1 MRLGLDL
8 ALRLLEAA
16 LPVGLRLFLDA
27 TRHRLRDLAGFR
39 EDLLALSARLADER
53 TVLFEQPP
61 RLVPGLVR
69 LFDRPADSL
78 APLVDRLLDVTECE
92 SLEDVERDPEAD
104 DRPDHQAEANF
115 DQWIRSE
122 HQTRTRARSGPS
134 RPKNTPAQEKGRP
147 SHWIPVSSPRSSG
160 WRATD

>member
-27 TRHRLRDLAGFR
+27 ARHRLRDLAGFG
-39 EDLLALSARLADER
+39 EDLLALPTRLSDER
-53 TVLFEQPP
+53 AVLFEQPP
-61 RLVPGLVR
+61 RLVPRFVR

-78 APLVDRLLDVTECE
+78 APLVARLLDVTERE
-92 SLEDVERDPEAD
+92 FLEDVERDPEAD
-104 DRPDHQAEANF
+104 DRPDHQAEATF

-122 HQTRTRARSGPS
+122 HQTRTYARIEPS
-134 RPKNTPAQEKGRP
+134 RP
-147 SHWIPVSSPRSSG
+147 
-160 WRATD
+160 